1 MSAPTVIRPSEPSSG
16 PVGPGGGPGGTSD
29 SAPGETGGDGR
40 APARPDVGGSAGG
53 GGLPGFPGSPDATG
67 AELAVLARRELV
79 STPVGDL
86 DTAVEVL
93 ERLNKLQVLGAFLQ
107 RGMEAMTSLRSSQFL
122 ILKAIEC
129 EVDHPR
135 HIGRKVGM
143 ETGAVELTLVSLREK
158 GLVTTRSDRGHVV
171 ASALTDTGRAILTQ
185 AEAMQIRAT
194 DALLQRAEPS
204 DVAEVLDLLDRAVE
218 SVHTIIGLRDA
229 DEDLAAR
236 TGATGSPLPTDGPTV
251 C

>member
-1 MSAPTVIRPSEPSSG
+1 MSTPTVASPSDPVAT
-16 PVGPGGGPGGTSD
+16 PVVGPG
-29 SAPGETGGDGR
+29 
-40 APARPDVGGSAGG
+40 V
-53 GGLPGFPGSPDATG
+53 TG

-93 ERLNKLQVLGAFLQ
+93 ERLNKLQVLGTFLQ
-107 RGMEAMTSLRSSQFL
+107 RGMEAMTSLRSSQFM
-122 ILKAIEC
+122 ILKAIES

-158 GLVTTRSDRGHVV
+158 GLVTTRSDRDHIVG
-171 ASALTDTGRAILTQ
+171 SALTDPGRAILTQ

-194 DALLQRAEPS
+194 DALLQRADPA
-204 DVAEVLDLLDRAVE
+204 DVAEVLDLLDRAVDR
-218 SVHTIIGLRDA
+218 VHTIIGLRPE
-229 DEDLAAR
+229 DEDLAAD
-236 TGATGSPLPTDGPTV
+236 TGATG